1 MSVVQLHPL
10 HQSQHLLPPCLHP
23 CLHLCL
29 LLVQVQAQAL
39 VQSRYEAPLQKRWGF
54 SRWLRLCQRQ
64 PVPVQV
70 QVLQPQ
76 QAPLPHLTRL
86 ARQPLQ

>member
-23 CLHLCL
+23 CLL
-29 LLVQVQAQAL
+29 LVQAQAL

-64 PVPVQV
+64 PVPVPV
-70 QVLQPQ
+70 QVPQPQ
-76 QAPLPHLTRL
+76 QAPLQHLTRL
-86 ARQPLQ
+86 ARQPLR